1 MRSDWA
7 CWRLASRSS
16 GADRTWQDGFL
27 RSGAWLT
34 TFFLVLLWF
43 LWVAGFNGLLWI
55 GIYALILPPAVRG
68 VGRVA
73 AQLVGAGTRESLG
86 MTLVDV

>member
-1 MRSDWA
+1 M
-7 CWRLASRSS
+7 
-16 GADRTWQDGFL
+16 
-27 RSGAWLT
+27 
-34 TFFLVLLWF
+34 LLWF

-55 GIYALILPPAVRG
+55 GIFALVLPPAVRG

-86 MTLVDV
+86 MTLVDVLVVRCARTAVIGLAVAWLAYVFQETLVGSPRV